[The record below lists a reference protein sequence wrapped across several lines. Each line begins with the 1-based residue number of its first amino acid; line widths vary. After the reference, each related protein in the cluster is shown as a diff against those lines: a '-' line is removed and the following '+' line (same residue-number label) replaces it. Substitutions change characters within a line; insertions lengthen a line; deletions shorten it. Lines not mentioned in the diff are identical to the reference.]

1 VAGFQF
7 VGESDNVY
15 THFVIRS
22 FSPKLLL
29 SFLLTGIGWAETNVP
44 SPVPTQ
50 ETNEV
55 TPLTLPGAESSVF
68 KKAGDVELRLHVVKP
83 KDWKSSD
90 KRACWVTF
98 FGGGW
103 SSGTPAKSITYAKW
117 AAKYGLV
124 GIAPDYRTRK
134 RFDAKPE
141 DCVADGRA
149 AVRWVQDHAVELGI
163 DPSKIVVQGSSAGG
177 HVAAWTAI
185 PDPVMSETAS
195 DPVPNPA
202 PAGLILLWPVT
213 DTGTNG
219 YGGPKRFGN
228 DEARASNLS
237 LTGRMPVK
245 MPPILVFH
253 GTADKTVKFENSK
266 AFTDKMKANGNSC
279 ELVVFPDAPHS
290 PQSSKE
296 GEKGK
301 IVKAK
306 IEEESL
312 KFLEKL
318 GLVSKE
324 QASAGVKTTEK
335 EDGE

>member
-1 VAGFQF
+1 
-7 VGESDNVY
+7 
-15 THFVIRS
+15 VIQS
-22 FSPKLLL
+22 CCLNLLL
-29 SFLLTGIGWAETNVP
+29 SFLLAGFGWAETNIP
-44 SPVPTQ
+44 SPVLPQ
-50 ETNEV
+50 DTNEV

-68 KKAGDVELRLHVVKP
+68 KKVGDVELRLHVVKP
-83 KDWKSSD
+83 KDWKSTD
-90 KRACWVTF
+90 KRACLVTF

-103 SSGTPAKSITYAKW
+103 TSGTPARSITYAKW
-117 AAKYGLV
+117 AAKNGLV
-124 GIAPDYRTRK
+124 GVAPDYRTRN
-134 RFDAKPE
+134 RFSTQPE

-149 AVRWVQDHAVELGI
+149 AVRWIQDHAAELGI
-163 DPSKIVVQGSSAGG
+163 DPTKIVAQGSSAGG

-185 PDPVMSETAS
+185 PDVVTPDAAS
-195 DPVPNPA
+195 DPVPNPV
-202 PAGLILLWPVT
+202 PMGLILLWPVT
-213 DTGTNG
+213 DTGANG

-228 DEARASNLS
+228 DEARANNLS
-237 LTGRMPVK
+237 VTGRMPAK
-245 MPPILVFH
+245 MPPTLVFH
-253 GTADKTVKFENSK
+253 GTADKTVKFENSQ

-290 PQSSKE
+290 PNSIQE

-318 GLVSKE
+318 GLVSPE
-324 QASAGVKTTEK
+324 QASAGAKGTDK

>member
-1 VAGFQF
+1 M
-7 VGESDNVY
+7 
-15 THFVIRS
+15 S
-22 FSPKLLL
+22 F
-29 SFLLTGIGWAETNVP
+29 FLRAVPLICYAIIACGWAETNL
-44 SPVPTQ
+44 PVIGNPAD
-50 ETNEV
+50 TNEV
-55 TPLTLPGAESSVF
+55 TPPSLPGSEPFVF
-68 KKAGDVELRLHVVKP
+68 KKVGDTELRLHVVKP
-83 KDWKSSD
+83 KDWKASD
-90 KRACWVTF
+90 KRACLVTF

-103 SSGTPAKSITYAKW
+103 ASGTPARSITYAKW
-117 AAKYGLV
+117 ATKYGLV

-141 DCVADGRA
+141 DCVSDGRA
-149 AVRWVQDHAVELGI
+149 ALRWIQDHAAELGI

-185 PDPVMSETAS
+185 LDPVKTDTAS
-195 DPVPNPA
+195 DPAPNSP
-202 PAGLILLWPVT
+202 PTGLILLWPVT

-228 DEARASNLS
+228 DETRANNLS
-237 LTGRMPVK
+237 VTGRMHAK
-245 MPPILVFH
+245 MPPTLVFH
-253 GTADKTVKFENSK
+253 GTADKTVKFENSQ
-266 AFTDKMKANGNSC
+266 AFTDKMKANGNLC

-301 IVKAK
+301 VVKAK

-318 GLVSKE
+318 GLVSPE
-324 QASAGVKTTEK
+324 QASAGAKATDK
-335 EDGE
+335 EEGE

>member
-1 VAGFQF
+1 M
-7 VGESDNVY
+7 
-15 THFVIRS
+15 S
-22 FSPKLLL
+22 FFLRAVLLVCSAIL
-29 SFLLTGIGWAETNVP
+29 ACGWAETNL
-44 SPVPTQ
+44 PVTVNSAD
-50 ETNEV
+50 TNEV
-55 TPLTLPGAESSVF
+55 THLNLPGSEPFVF

-83 KDWKSSD
+83 KDWKVTD
-90 KRACWVTF
+90 KRPCLVTF

-103 SSGTPAKSITYAKW
+103 TSGTPARSITYAKW
-117 AAKYGLV
+117 SAKYGMV
-124 GIAPDYRTRK
+124 GVAPDYRTRK

-149 AVRWVQDHAVELGI
+149 AVRWIQDHVAELGI
-163 DPSKIVVQGSSAGG
+163 DPAKIVVQGSSAGG

-185 PDPVMSETAS
+185 QDPVTPETAS
-195 DPVPNPA
+195 DLVPNPA
-202 PAGLILLWPVT
+202 PMGLILLWPVT

-228 DEARASNLS
+228 DEARANNLS
-237 LTGRMPVK
+237 VTGRMPAK
-245 MPPILVFH
+245 MPPTLVFH
-253 GTADKTVKFENSK
+253 GTADKTVKFENSQ

-279 ELVVFPDAPHS
+279 ELVVFPNAPHS

-312 KFLEKL
+312 KFLEKM
-318 GLVSKE
+318 GLVSHE
-324 QASAGVKTTEK
+324 QASAGAKTTDK

>member
-1 VAGFQF
+1 
-7 VGESDNVY
+7 
-15 THFVIRS
+15 VIRS
-22 FSPKLLL
+22 FSLNLIL
-29 SFLLTGIGWAETNVP
+29 SFLLIGFGWAEANL
-44 SPVPTQ
+44 PVTVNSAD
-50 ETNEV
+50 TNEV
-55 TPLTLPGAESSVF
+55 TPLNLPGSEPFVF

-83 KDWKSSD
+83 MAWKATD

-117 AAKYGLV
+117 AAKYGMV
-124 GIAPDYRTRK
+124 GVAPDYRTRK
-134 RFDAKPE
+134 RFDTKPE

-149 AVRWVQDHAVELGI
+149 AVRWIQDHATELGI
-163 DPSKIVVQGSSAGG
+163 DPAKIVVQGSSAGG
-177 HVAAWTAI
+177 HVAGWTAI
-185 PDPVMSETAS
+185 QDAVTPEAAT

-228 DEARASNLS
+228 DEARANNLS

-245 MPPILVFH
+245 MPPTLVFH

-279 ELVVFPDAPHS
+279 ELIVFPDAPHS

-306 IEEESL
+306 IGEESL

-318 GLVSKE
+318 GLVSQE
-324 QASAGVKTTEK
+324 QASAVAKPTDK

>member
-1 VAGFQF
+1 M
-7 VGESDNVY
+7 
-15 THFVIRS
+15 IRS
-22 FSPKLLL
+22 FSLNLLL
-29 SFLLTGIGWAETNVP
+29 SFLLAGFGWAETNIP
-44 SPVPTQ
+44 SSPLPPD
-50 ETNEV
+50 TNEV
-55 TPLTLPGAESSVF
+55 TPITLPGAESSVF
-68 KKAGDVELRLHVVKP
+68 KKAGDVEVRLHVVKP
-83 KDWKSSD
+83 KDWKATD
-90 KRACWVTF
+90 KRACLVTF

-103 SSGTPAKSITYAKW
+103 TSGTPARSITYAKW

-124 GIAPDYRTRK
+124 GVAPDYRTRN
-134 RFDAKPE
+134 RFSTQPE

-149 AVRWVQDHAVELGI
+149 AVRWIQDHAAELGV
-163 DPSKIVVQGSSAGG
+163 DPAKIVVQGSSAGG

-185 PDPVMSETAS
+185 PDPVTPETAS

-202 PAGLILLWPVT
+202 PMGLILLWPVT

-219 YGGPKRFGN
+219 YGGPKRFNN
-228 DEARASNLS
+228 DEARANNLS
-237 LTGRMPVK
+237 VTGRMPVK
-245 MPPILVFH
+245 MPPTLVFH

-266 AFTDKMKANGNSC
+266 TFTDKMKANGNSC

-312 KFLEKL
+312 KFLEKM
-318 GLVSKE
+318 GLVSQE
-324 QASAGVKTTEK
+324 QASAGAKPTDK

>member
-1 VAGFQF
+1 MKF
-7 VGESDNVY
+7 
-15 THFVIRS
+15 
-22 FSPKLLL
+22 
-29 SFLLTGIGWAETNVP
+29 FLRVSTLFLFWGCLNSWADTNLATGGN
-44 SPVPTQ
+44 SS

-55 TPLTLPGAESSVF
+55 TPLSLPGAESLVF
-68 KKAGDVELRLHVVKP
+68 KKVGDVELRLHVVKP
-83 KDWKSSD
+83 NAWKASD
-90 KRACWVTF
+90 KRPCLVTF

-103 SSGTPAKSITYAKW
+103 SSGTPGKSISYARW

-124 GIAPDYRTRK
+124 GVAPDYRTRK

-149 AVRWVQDHAVELGI
+149 AVRWVQDHAAELGV
-163 DPSKIVVQGSSAGG
+163 DPAKIVVQGSSAGG

-185 PDPVMSETAS
+185 QDPVTPETAS

-202 PAGLILLWPVT
+202 PIGLILLWPVT

-219 YGGPKRFGN
+219 YGGAKRFGN
-228 DEARASNLS
+228 DEARANNLS
-237 LTGRMPVK
+237 VTGRMPAK
-245 MPPILVFH
+245 MPPTLVFH
-253 GTADKTVKFENSK
+253 GTADKTVKFENSQ
-266 AFTDKMKANGNSC
+266 AFTDKIKANGNSC

-306 IEEESL
+306 IEGESL

-318 GLVSKE
+318 GLVSPE
-324 QASAGVKTTEK
+324 QASAGAKAMDK

>member
-1 VAGFQF
+1 M
-7 VGESDNVY
+7 
-15 THFVIRS
+15 IRS
-22 FSPKLLL
+22 FSLNLLL
-29 SFLLTGIGWAETNVP
+29 SFLLTGCGRAETK
-44 SPVPTQ
+44 SSRPVLSA

-55 TPLTLPGAESSVF
+55 TPLTLPEAESSVF
-68 KKAGDVELRLHVVKP
+68 KKVGEVELRLHVVKP
-83 KDWKSSD
+83 KDWNASD
-90 KRACWVTF
+90 KRPCLVAF

-117 AAKYGLV
+117 ATKYGLV
-124 GIAPDYRTRK
+124 GIAPDYRTRN
-134 RFDAKPE
+134 RFNTQPE

-149 AVRWVQDHAVELGI
+149 AVRWIQDHSAELGV
-163 DPSKIVVQGSSAGG
+163 DPAKIVVQGSSAGG

-185 PDPVMSETAS
+185 PDPVTPESAS
-195 DPVPNPA
+195 DPVPSPA

-219 YGGPKRFGN
+219 YGGPKRFNN
-228 DEARASNLS
+228 DEARANNLS
-237 LTGRMPVK
+237 VTGRMPVK
-245 MPPILVFH
+245 MPPTLGFH
-253 GTADKTVKFENSK
+253 GTADKTVKFEISQS
-266 AFTDKMKANGNSC
+266 FTDKMKANGNSC

-318 GLVSKE
+318 GLVRRE
-324 QASAGVKTTEK
+324 QASAGAKTTDK
-335 EDGE
+335 DDGE

>member
-1 VAGFQF
+1 M
-7 VGESDNVY
+7 
-15 THFVIRS
+15 IRS
-22 FSPKLLL
+22 FSLHLLL
-29 SFLLTGIGWAETNVP
+29 SFLLIAIGSAETNVP
-44 SPVPTQ
+44 SPVLPQ
-50 ETNEV
+50 DTNEV

-68 KKAGDVELRLHVVKP
+68 KKVGDVELRLHVVKP
-83 KDWKSSD
+83 KAWKASD
-90 KRACWVTF
+90 KRACLVTF

-103 SSGTPAKSITYAKW
+103 TSGTPAKSINYAKW

-124 GIAPDYRTRK
+124 GVAPDYRTRK

-149 AVRWVQDHAVELGI
+149 AVRWIQDHASELGV

-185 PDPVMSETAS
+185 QDPVTPETAS

-202 PAGLILLWPVT
+202 PMGLILLWPVT

-228 DEARASNLS
+228 DEARANNLS
-237 LTGRMPVK
+237 VTGRMPAK
-245 MPPILVFH
+245 MPPTQVFH
-253 GTADKTVKFENSK
+253 GTGDKTVKFENSQ
-266 AFTDKMKANGNSC
+266 AFTDKMKANGNLC
-279 ELVVFPDAPHS
+279 ELVVFLDAPHS

-312 KFLEKL
+312 KFFEKM
-318 GLVSKE
+318 GLVSQE
-324 QASAGVKTTEK
+324 QASAGAKTTEK

>member
-1 VAGFQF
+1 M
-7 VGESDNVY
+7 S
-15 THFVIRS
+15 HSLRS
-22 FSPKLLL
+22 V
-29 SFLLTGIGWAETNVP
+29 FLICSAIYVCARAETNQAVGVNP
-44 SPVPTQ
+44 S

-55 TPLTLPGAESSVF
+55 TPLSLPGSEALVF
-68 KKAGDVELRLHVVKP
+68 KKVGDVELRLHVVKP
-83 KDWKSSD
+83 KDWKTTD
-90 KRACWVTF
+90 KRPCLVTF

-103 SSGTPAKSITYAKW
+103 ISGTPAKSITYAKW

-124 GIAPDYRTRK
+124 GVAPDYRTRK

-149 AVRWVQDHAVELGI
+149 AVRWIQDHATELGV
-163 DPSKIVVQGSSAGG
+163 DPAKIVVQGSSAGG

-185 PDPVMSETAS
+185 QDPVTTETAC
-195 DPVPNPA
+195 DPVPRPG
-202 PAGLILLWPVT
+202 PMGLILLWPVT

-228 DEARASNLS
+228 DEARANNLS
-237 LTGRMPVK
+237 VTGRMPAK
-245 MPPILVFH
+245 MPPTLVFH
-253 GTADKTVKFENSK
+253 GTADKTVKFANSEEFQ
-266 AFTDKMKANGNSC
+266 AKMKTNGNLC
-279 ELVVFPDAPHS
+279 ELVVFSDAPHS

-301 IVKAK
+301 IVRAK

-318 GLVSKE
+318 GLVSPE
-324 QASAGVKTTEK
+324 QVTAGAKTTDK

>member
-1 VAGFQF
+1 MRLSLWLIPFVCFGF
-7 VGESDNVY
+7 
-15 THFVIRS
+15 
-22 FSPKLLL
+22 FSC
-29 SFLLTGIGWAETNVP
+29 GWAETNL
-44 SPVPTQ
+44 PVTENPAD
-50 ETNEV
+50 TNEV
-55 TPLTLPGAESSVF
+55 TPLNLPGSEPFVY
-68 KKAGDVELRLHVVKP
+68 KKVGDVELRLHVVKP
-83 KDWKSSD
+83 KDWKAGD
-90 KRACWVTF
+90 KRACLVTF

-103 SSGTPAKSITYAKW
+103 TSGTPARSITYAKW

-149 AVRWVQDHAVELGI
+149 AVRWIQDHRTELGV
-163 DPSKIVVQGSSAGG
+163 DPAKIVVQGSSAGG

-185 PDPVMSETAS
+185 QDPVTPETAS

-202 PAGLILLWPVT
+202 PMGLILLWPVT

-219 YGGPKRFGN
+219 YGGAKRFGN
-228 DEARASNLS
+228 EEARANNLS
-237 LTGRMPVK
+237 VTGRMPAK
-245 MPPILVFH
+245 MPPTLVFH
-253 GTADKTVKFENSK
+253 GTADKTVKFENSQ

-279 ELVVFPDAPHS
+279 ELVLFPDAPHS

-301 IVKAK
+301 VVKAK

-318 GLVSKE
+318 GLVSHE
-324 QASAGVKTTEK
+324 QASSGARATDK
-335 EDGE
+335 EEGE